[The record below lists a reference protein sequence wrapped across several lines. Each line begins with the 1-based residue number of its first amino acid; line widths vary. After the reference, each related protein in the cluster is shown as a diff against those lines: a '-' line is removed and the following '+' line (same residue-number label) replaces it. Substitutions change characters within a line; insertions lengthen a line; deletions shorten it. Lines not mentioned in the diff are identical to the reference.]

1 MVTCPL
7 CRVYHAN
14 RRTRQLDLKLRA
26 VRTSAE
32 LRSPVKTRPF
42 AVPISVSASDAAAD
56 KAAEMIAGGIG
67 ILPISPPDNLPVQD
81 LLRSS
86 SMDASTKATKCVR
99 AVGVQK

>member
-1 MVTCPL
+1 MVTCPPVQGL
-7 CRVYHAN
+7 SREQAHSAARLGAASCPDVG
-14 RRTRQLDLKLRA
+14 RT
-26 VRTSAE
+26 
-32 LRSPVKTRPF
+32 PVPGETRPF

-99 AVGVQK
+99 AAGVQK

>member
-1 MVTCPL
+1 MCT
-7 CRVYHAN
+7 VYHAN
-14 RRTRQLDLKLRA
+14 RRTHQPDLKLRA
-26 VRTSAE
+26 VRASAD
-32 LRSPVKTRPF
+32 LRSPVKMRPF
-42 AVPISVSASDAAAD
+42 ALPISVSASGAVAD

-67 ILPISPPDNLPVQD
+67 IPPTSSTDNLPVQD